1 MAIILVIDE
10 SRASKPLG
18 GLLTAA
24 GHRMLVA
31 ENTWHGLAIVETQP
45 TDLVILNLDLAGAS
59 GFTFMNDLRRH
70 RDPGIATRRV
80 IAFTK
85 SLDPQTRARLRPL
98 RVSAVLSRR
107 ETSPF
112 EFLDA
117 VRAALADP
125 EGQRWKYG
133 DVA

>member
-10 SRASKPLG
+10 PRASKPLG
-18 GLLTAA
+18 GLLTAG

-31 ENTWHGLAIVETQP
+31 ENTWHGLAIAETQP
-45 TDLVILNLDLAGAS
+45 IDLVILNLDVAGAS
-59 GFTFMNDLRRH
+59 GFTFLNDLRRH
-70 RDPGIATRRV
+70 REPGIATRRV
-80 IAFTK
+80 IVFTK
-85 SLDPQTRARLRPL
+85 SLDPQTRGQLRPMK
-98 RVSAVLSRR
+98 VSAVLARR
-107 ETSPF
+107 DTSPF

-125 EGQRWKYG
+125 EGHRWRYG